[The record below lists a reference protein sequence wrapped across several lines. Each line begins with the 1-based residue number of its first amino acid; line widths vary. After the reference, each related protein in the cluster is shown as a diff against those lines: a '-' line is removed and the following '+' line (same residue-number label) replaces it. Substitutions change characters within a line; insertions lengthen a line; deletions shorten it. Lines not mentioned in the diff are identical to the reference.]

1 VKGRKTQ
8 TSKKEGRESKKPDV
22 TGSMR
27 GEKECKRKENDG
39 EIQMWE
45 GGERKQVLDGRRE
58 RGRERNGEK
67 EIWKRR
73 ERTEKERGGG

>member
-39 EIQMWE
+39 EIQTWE
-45 GGERKQVLDGRRE
+45 GGERKQDGRRE
-58 RGRERNGEK
+58 RMRKRNAEK
-67 EIWKRR
+67 DIWKRS